1 MARREI
7 VGLTLA
13 PAVLAAIW
21 WLPAWVFLTVLGGV
35 LLLAADELLRM
46 AVGAGIDSGRVA
58 PLAATAAI
66 LVGGWVF
73 GTLGLVTAVGAVL
86 VVLPALRLGAS
97 APPSGALAGVAVA
110 CYTALYLGVTGVC
123 LGWLR
128 ALPEEAVG
136 IRLVI
141 LFLVTIWTG
150 DSGAY
155 YVGRRLGRHKMSPV
169 ISPNKTWE
177 GLAGGVVATIA
188 ATVVLN
194 ALLGLDLAWPD
205 VAAIAAILAVAAPV
219 GDLLESLFKR
229 DTGVKDSSALLPGH
243 GGLLDRTDS
252 LVFAAPPVLAYVAFA
267 GLLG

>member
-1 MARREI
+1 MARREL

-21 WLPAWVFLTVLGGV
+21 WLPAWFFLAVLGMV

-46 AVGAGIDSGRVA
+46 ARGAGIGCGRASAVV
-58 PLAATAAI
+58 ATAAI

-73 GTLGLVTAVGAVL
+73 GVVGLAVAVAGVL
-86 VVLPALRLGAS
+86 VVLPTLRLVAGQ
-97 APPSGALAGVAVA
+97 PPTGALTGVAVA
-110 CYTALYLGVTGVC
+110 AFTALYLGVTGTC
-123 LGWLR
+123 LGWIR
-128 ALPEEAVG
+128 TLPEDSVG

-141 LFLVTIWTG
+141 LFLLTIWIG

-155 YVGRRLGRHKMSPV
+155 YVGRRFGRHRMAPV
-169 ISPNKTWE
+169 VSPNKTWE
-177 GLAGGVVATIA
+177 GLVGGIVASLA
-188 ATVVLN
+188 ATF
-194 ALLGLDLAWPD
+194 ALWLALGLDPVWPHVAVLAL
-205 VAAIAAILAVAAPV
+205 ILAVAAPV

-229 DTGVKDSSALLPGH
+229 DTGVKDSSSLLPGH

-252 LVFAAPPVLAYVAFA
+252 LVFSAPPVLGYAAFA